1 MTAINKIISIF
12 FFAIWS
18 AFVSAAD
25 SSIRKVNKFGEIQ
38 MNKVGQNL
46 QEMEIAVC
54 DDKSLA
60 LLLCETDVGMTSCY
74 DCASQL
80 SIPIFNTCSWSSEVE
95 SFCNAGGS
103 CMNAFRQDCKDE
115 LQTVLTCLLSPC
127 DADTWLLLESSFGV
141 ALAIFFVAK
150 GHRTSKLPWHII
162 LKESIRCQMA
172 CEWESCMVDQCSLGF
187 TLGYLVAS
195 ALGAVVT
202 VWMLVICM

>member
-1 MTAINKIISIF
+1 MTAINKIITVF

-18 AFVSAAD
+18 AYVSAAD
-25 SSIRKVNKFGEIQ
+25 SSIRKVNKFGKIQ

-60 LLLCETDVGMTSCY
+60 LLLCGTDVGMTSCY
-74 DCASQL
+74 ECASQL
-80 SIPIFNTCSWSSEVE
+80 SIPLFNTCSWSSEVE

-127 DADTWLLLESSFGV
+127 DADTCSHV
-141 ALAIFFVAK
+141 AGGNNGTVI
-150 GHRTSKLPWHII
+150 
-162 LKESIRCQMA
+162 
-172 CEWESCMVDQCSLGF
+172 
-187 TLGYLVAS
+187 AS
-195 ALGAVVT
+195 AGAVVRIIIWCRSRDLFLSQKGIERLSSPDT
-202 VWMLVICM
+202 